1 MKINEA
7 GIKLLTFYEGSK
19 NKPYPD
25 PGTGGAP
32 FTIGIGATFYQDGRK
47 VTMADPALTDAQ
59 IIDLLKFHLAAFEK
73 DVVSV
78 VKVPLTS
85 NQFSALVSF
94 TFNLGIGALKSST
107 LLNKLNAKDYAGAAD
122 QFLVW
127 TKASGKVLPGLVKRR
142 KAERELFL
150 TPDTATAK
158 PVVSA
163 APAPKLPDGR
173 SLDHMD
179 KMLADSE
186 KKLLQ

>member
-7 GIKLLTFYEGSK
+7 GIKLITLFEGSR
-19 NKPYPD
+19 NRPYPD

-78 VKVPLTS
+78 VKVALTS

-94 TFNLGIGALKSST
+94 AFNCGVGNLKSST
-107 LLNKLNAKDYAGAAD
+107 LLKKLNAKDYAGAAD

-127 TKASGKVLPGLVKRR
+127 TKAAGKELPGLIKRR
-142 KAERELFL
+142 AAERLLFL
-150 TPDTATAK
+150 TPDTATT
-158 PVVSA
+158 PSTV
-163 APAPKLPDGR
+163 APASKLPDGP
-173 SLDHMD
+173 SLDQMD
-179 KMLADSE
+179 KMLADAE